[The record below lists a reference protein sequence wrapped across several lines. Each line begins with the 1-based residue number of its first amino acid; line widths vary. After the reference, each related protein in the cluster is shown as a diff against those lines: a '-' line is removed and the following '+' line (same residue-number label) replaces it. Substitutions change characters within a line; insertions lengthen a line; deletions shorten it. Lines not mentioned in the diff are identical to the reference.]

1 MRTSFTSSASVPAG
15 TAVIAIPVA
24 SEGPVPAE
32 VGLSRAQ
39 LSAMGFEGRCCSTLA
54 LPPAPR
60 SKSARVLVGIGAV
73 KDLDENT
80 MRNIGAAAA
89 RACSRHA
96 SMATTVAGA
105 GRLDRRAAAKAFVEG
120 AALALH
126 RWAELKRDKS
136 SVPSLRR
143 IVLVSAD
150 AQVRAGIAE
159 GTAVATAVCTAR
171 DHANTPPS
179 HLTATRFA
187 REAVA
192 IARKTGLR
200 ATVYD
205 KKQLQAMGCGGI
217 VGVNAGSVEPPRVV
231 KLVWAPAGATKKV
244 VLVGKGVMYDSGGIS
259 LKPSDASH
267 ASMKMDMS
275 GAAAVLGAMSALRA
289 LKVKTHVTA
298 YLMCTDNLPSG
309 SAMKLGDVLT
319 FRNGKTAEIHNTD
332 AEGRLILADGLSLGA
347 ETKPDAMVDIA
358 TLTGACMA
366 ALGKKMAG
374 VLGNDQGV
382 VDQLLASS
390 RRTDELIWQ
399 LPLFGDYRALLDSNV
414 ADMKNVGGPY
424 GGAITAALFLNEFTA
439 GVPWAHLDIAG
450 PMESDGDNGWLNRG
464 ATAFGTRLLIDFVA
478 NFQPVSA
485 KKSAGRKPAAKKSA
499 AKKSVS
505 KPARKTAARR
515 KPAAKK

>member
-1 MRTSFTSSASVPAG
+1 MRTTFTSSKSVPAG
-15 TAVIAIPVA
+15 TAVVAIPVA
-24 SEGPVPAE
+24 SDGPVPAE
-32 VGLSRAQ
+32 IGLTRAQ
-39 LSAMGFEGRCCSTLA
+39 LAAMGFEGRCCSTLA
-54 LPPAPR
+54 LPPAAR
-60 SKSARVLVGIGAV
+60 SKTARVLVGIGAV

-96 SMATTVAGA
+96 SMATSIAGA
-105 GRLDRRAAAKAFVEG
+105 GRLDRRAAAKVFVEG

-126 RWAELKRDKS
+126 RWADLKHDKS
-136 SVPSLRR
+136 SVPALRKV
-143 IVLVSAD
+143 VLLSAD
-150 AQVRAGIAE
+150 AQVRSGIAE

-192 IARKTGLR
+192 IAKKSGLR

-231 KLVWAPAGATKKV
+231 KLVWAPTGAKKKV

-275 GAAAVLGAMSALRA
+275 GAAAVLGTMSALRA

-374 VLGNDQGV
+374 VLGNNQGV

-399 LPLFGDYRALLDSNV
+399 LPLFQDYRALLDSNV

-424 GGAITAALFLNEFTA
+424 GGAITASLFLNEFT
-439 GVPWAHLDIAG
+439 GGIPWAHLDIAG
-450 PMESDGDNGWLNRG
+450 PMEADGDNGWLNRG

-478 NFQPVSA
+478 NFDPAGLKQASVA
-485 KKSAGRKPAAKKSA
+485 KKSTGSKKSTTAAKKPA
-499 AKKSVS
+499 GTKK
-505 KPARKTAARR
+505 T
-515 KPAAKK
+515 KKK

>member
-1 MRTSFTSSASVPAG
+1 MRTTFTSSKSVPAG
-15 TAVIAIPVA
+15 TAVVAIPVA
-24 SEGPVPAE
+24 SDGPVPAE
-32 VGLSRAQ
+32 IGLTRAQ
-39 LSAMGFEGRCCSTLA
+39 LAAMGFEGRCCSTLA
-54 LPPAPR
+54 LPPAAR
-60 SKSARVLVGIGAV
+60 SKTARVLVGIGAV

-96 SMATTVAGA
+96 SMATSIAGA
-105 GRLDRRAAAKAFVEG
+105 GRLDRRAAAKVFVEG

-126 RWAELKRDKS
+126 RWADLKHDKS
-136 SVPSLRR
+136 SVPALRKV
-143 IVLVSAD
+143 VLLSAD
-150 AQVRAGIAE
+150 AQVRTGIAE

-187 REAVA
+187 REAMA
-192 IARKTGLR
+192 IAKKSGLR

-231 KLVWAPAGATKKV
+231 KLVWAPAGAKKKV

-267 ASMKMDMS
+267 VSMKMDMS
-275 GAAAVLGAMSALRA
+275 GAAAVLGTMSALRA
-289 LKVKTHVTA
+289 LKVKTQVTA

-374 VLGNDQGV
+374 VLGNNQGV

-399 LPLFGDYRALLDSNV
+399 LPLFQDYRALLDSNV

-424 GGAITAALFLNEFTA
+424 GGAITASLFLNEFT
-439 GVPWAHLDIAG
+439 GGIPWAHLDIAG
-450 PMESDGDNGWLNRG
+450 PMEADGDNGWLNRG

-478 NFQPVSA
+478 NFDPAGLKQASVA
-485 KKSAGRKPAAKKSA
+485 KKSTGSKKSTTAAKKPA
-499 AKKSVS
+499 GTKK
-505 KPARKTAARR
+505 T
-515 KPAAKK
+515 KKK

>member
-1 MRTSFTSSASVPAG
+1 MRTTFTSSKSVPAG
-15 TAVIAIPVA
+15 TAVVAIPVA
-24 SEGPVPAE
+24 SDGPVPAE
-32 VGLSRAQ
+32 IGLTRAQ
-39 LSAMGFEGRCCSTLA
+39 LAAMGFEGRCCSTLA
-54 LPPAPR
+54 LPPAAR
-60 SKSARVLVGIGAV
+60 SKTARVLVGIGAV

-96 SMATTVAGA
+96 SMATSIGGA
-105 GRLDRRAAAKAFVEG
+105 GRLDRRAAAKVFVEG

-126 RWAELKRDKS
+126 RWADLKHDKS
-136 SVPSLRR
+136 SVPALRKV
-143 IVLVSAD
+143 VLLSAD
-150 AQVRAGIAE
+150 AQVRTGIAE

-192 IARKTGLR
+192 IARKSGLR

-231 KLVWAPAGATKKV
+231 KLVWAPAGAKKKV

-275 GAAAVLGAMSALRA
+275 GAAAVLGTMSALRA

-374 VLGNDQGV
+374 VLGNNQGV

-399 LPLFGDYRALLDSNV
+399 LPLFQDYRALLDSNV

-424 GGAITAALFLNEFTA
+424 GGAITASLFLNEFT
-439 GVPWAHLDIAG
+439 GGIPWAHLDIAG
-450 PMESDGDNGWLNRG
+450 PMEADGDNGWLNRG

-478 NFQPVSA
+478 NFDP
-485 KKSAGRKPAAKKSA
+485 AGLKQASA
-499 AKKSVS
+499 AKKSTGS
-505 KPARKTAARR
+505 KKSTT
-515 KPAAKK
+515 AAKKPAGTKKTKKK

>member
-1 MRTSFTSSASVPAG
+1 MRTTFTSSKSVPAG
-15 TAVIAIPVA
+15 TAVVAIPVA
-24 SEGPVPAE
+24 SDGPVPAE
-32 VGLSRAQ
+32 IGLTRAQ
-39 LSAMGFEGRCCSTLA
+39 LAAMGFEGRCCSTLA
-54 LPPAPR
+54 LPPATR
-60 SKSARVLVGIGAV
+60 SKTARVLVGIGAV

-96 SMATTVAGA
+96 SMATSIAGA
-105 GRLDRRAAAKAFVEG
+105 GRLDRRAAAKVFVEG

-126 RWAELKRDKS
+126 RWADLKHDKS
-136 SVPSLRR
+136 SVPALRKV
-143 IVLVSAD
+143 VLLSAD
-150 AQVRAGIAE
+150 AQVRTGIAE

-192 IARKTGLR
+192 IAKKSGLR

-231 KLVWAPAGATKKV
+231 KLVWAPAGAKKKV

-275 GAAAVLGAMSALRA
+275 GAAAVLGTMSALRA

-374 VLGNDQGV
+374 VLGNNQGV

-399 LPLFGDYRALLDSNV
+399 LPLFQDYRALLDSNV

-424 GGAITAALFLNEFTA
+424 GGAITASLFLNEFT
-439 GVPWAHLDIAG
+439 GGIPWAHLDIAG
-450 PMESDGDNGWLNRG
+450 PMEADGDNGWLNRG

-478 NFQPVSA
+478 NFDPAGLKQASGA
-485 KKSAGRKPAAKKSA
+485 KKSSGTKKSTGAAKKPA
-499 AKKSVS
+499 GTKK
-505 KPARKTAARR
+505 T
-515 KPAAKK
+515 KKK

>member
-1 MRTSFTSSASVPAG
+1 MRTTFTSSKSVPAG
-15 TAVIAIPVA
+15 TAVVAIPVA
-24 SEGPVPAE
+24 SDGPVPAE
-32 VGLSRAQ
+32 IGLTRAQ
-39 LSAMGFEGRCCSTLA
+39 LAAMGFEGRCCSTLA
-54 LPPAPR
+54 LPPAAR
-60 SKSARVLVGIGAV
+60 SKTARVLVGIGAV

-96 SMATTVAGA
+96 SMATSIAGA
-105 GRLDRRAAAKAFVEG
+105 GRLDRRAAAKVFVEG

-126 RWAELKRDKS
+126 RWADLKHDKS
-136 SVPSLRR
+136 SVPALRKV
-143 IVLVSAD
+143 VLLSAD
-150 AQVRAGIAE
+150 AQVRTGIAE

-192 IARKTGLR
+192 IARKSGLR

-231 KLVWAPAGATKKV
+231 KLVWAPAGAKKKV

-275 GAAAVLGAMSALRA
+275 GAAAVLGTMSALRA

-374 VLGNDQGV
+374 VLGNNQGV

-399 LPLFGDYRALLDSNV
+399 LPLFQDYRALLDSNV

-424 GGAITAALFLNEFTA
+424 GGAITASLFLNEFTG

-450 PMESDGDNGWLNRG
+450 PMEADGDNGWLNRG

-478 NFQPVSA
+478 NFDP
-485 KKSAGRKPAAKKSA
+485 AGLKQASA
-499 AKKSVS
+499 AKKSTGS
-505 KPARKTAARR
+505 KKSTT
-515 KPAAKK
+515 AAKKPAGTKKTKKK